1 MELVLRNERAAVYDS
16 VLSDADFENVWIQ
29 AQNEQ
34 YRAPA
39 KAGAWIKVWRLN
51 DGAPVQ
57 GTEYLYS
64 RRPLRNAFD
73 PLLDA
78 VAKIARCHA
87 ELIGGE
93 GRAWSD
99 ITLRPYLYPRGSKLS
114 WHEDTGRKAG
124 SYTFYAHPKWG
135 STWGGELLIAE
146 TADAE
151 SMKAGLRT
159 GPYLDHSAEDRYVL
173 DAGHGPFV
181 AAKPNRL
188 VILSGGAYHAI
199 NRVDWDAGDNV
210 RCSISGFFV
219 VPDAGSPG
227 AAAR

>member
-1 MELVLRNERAAVYDS
+1 MKLVLRNDKVAVYDS
-16 VLSDADFENVWIQ
+16 VLPDADFENVWIQ
-29 AQNEQ
+29 AQNDQ
-34 YRAPA
+34 YQAPA

-57 GTEYLYS
+57 GTEHLYS

-78 VAKIARCHA
+78 VAAVARSHA
-87 ELIGGE
+87 ELIGAE
-93 GRAWSD
+93 GQAWND
-99 ITLRPYLYPRGSKLS
+99 ITLRPYLYPRGTKLS

-124 SYTFYAHPKWG
+124 SYTFYAHPNWG

-146 TADAE
+146 TAGAE
-151 SMKAGLRT
+151 FMRAGLRA
-159 GPYLDHSAEDRYVL
+159 GPYLDHGAEDRYVL
-173 DAGHGPFV
+173 DAGHGQFI

-188 VILSGGAYHAI
+188 VILAGGAYHAI
-199 NRVDWDAGDNV
+199 NRVDSDAGDQV

-219 VPDAGSPG
+219 VPNAGKP
-227 AAAR
+227 AAAPR